1 MTVLQS
7 WLFPGA
13 AYGRCWCSSK
23 FMSDLHY
30 YDDESF
36 VVSHSA
42 SVFTALGK
50 GRF

>member
-1 MTVLQS
+1 MEDAGVLV
-7 WLFPGA
+7 
-13 AYGRCWCSSK
+13 K

-42 SVFTALGK
+42 SAFTALGK